1 VRREAPLDEPWFAL
15 EREPRPAKRKAA
27 RHNGRTAQFFRRD
40 QRHMDDTDARCIAA
54 SVKSLH
60 SLAQF
65 EAK

>member
-1 VRREAPLDEPWFAL
+1 
-15 EREPRPAKRKAA
+15 
-27 RHNGRTAQFFRRD
+27 
-40 QRHMDDTDARCIAA
+40 MDDTDARCIAA